1 MRNPALFVRAVRPT
15 DKAHVTTTRVHAEQA
30 GWQVLDRPA
39 LDHHGRPLPPTPH
52 VELGA
57 TPQRRRKP
65 RTNPQRRRK
74 PRTNPGAVIPEPEA
88 PVSADTEETA

>member
-1 MRNPALFVRAVRPT
+1 MRDPALFVRAVRPT

-39 LDHHGRPLPPTPH
+39 LDHHGRPLPPKPH
-52 VELGA
+52 VETFGV
-57 TPQRRRKP
+57 
-65 RTNPQRRRK
+65 
-74 PRTNPGAVIPEPEA
+74 VIPKPEA